1 MRKSM
6 FFGSALLVAIAFTG
20 CKSSESAYKKAY
32 ERAKVQAA
40 TVTPEESQAPSNN
53 TVETAPVTDNREQ
66 ESYDN
71 EPVRHENVAVVSGNG
86 LKAFSVVVGSF
97 SIKANADGLQSRL
110 KSAGYDA
117 QVVYNGSNRM
127 YRVVASS
134 FNDKASAVQSRNQ
147 LRSSY
152 HDAWLLAN

>member
-1 MRKSM
+1 M
-6 FFGSALLVAIAFTG
+6 FFGSALLMAIAFTG

-32 ERAKVQAA
+32 ERAKAQAA

-117 QVVYNGSNRM
+117 QVVYNGSNR
-127 YRVVASS
+127 
-134 FNDKASAVQSRNQ
+134 
-147 LRSSY
+147 
-152 HDAWLLAN
+152 

>member
-1 MRKSM
+1 M
-6 FFGSALLVAIAFTG
+6 
-20 CKSSESAYKKAY
+20 
-32 ERAKVQAA
+32 
-40 TVTPEESQAPSNN
+40 
-53 TVETAPVTDNREQ
+53 
-66 ESYDN
+66 
-71 EPVRHENVAVVSGNG
+71 RHENVAVVSGNG